1 MAKVWANG
9 ITIEVEETGD
19 PADPPILLIM
29 GLNAQLTVWPEGF
42 CRGLA
47 DRGHRVVR
55 FDNRD
60 VGLSS
65 WLDDHPPVDPIEALF
80 TVLGGGTVE
89 APYSLADMADDAVGV
104 LDALGLGSAHV
115 VGASLGGMI
124 GQHVVTRHPDRVRT
138 FTSIMSMPRFIPME
152 IDVAMSLQPP
162 DVDPTDREAI
172 VAAGVEAARL
182 ITGTGFPFDEAYA
195 RREALA
201 NLDRAWHP
209 DGGVRQVVAALAD
222 GDRRP
227 ALGAVTVP
235 TLVVHGTDDPLV
247 LPQGG
252 QETADAIPDAELV
265 WIEGMG
271 HELPEGAWPQILD
284 PICALIAR
292 VEAARTG
299 HGQEPAVPPRTV
311 AG

>member
-1 MAKVWANG
+1 
-9 ITIEVEETGD
+9 
-19 PADPPILLIM
+19 M
-29 GLNAQLTVWPEGF
+29 GWVV
-42 CRGLA
+42 
-47 DRGHRVVR
+47 VVR
-55 FDNRD
+55 
-60 VGLSS
+60 
-65 WLDDHPPVDPIEALF
+65 
-80 TVLGGGTVE
+80 
-89 APYSLADMADDAVGV
+89 
-104 LDALGLGSAHV
+104 
-115 VGASLGGMI
+115 
-124 GQHVVTRHPDRVRT
+124 
-138 FTSIMSMPRFIPME
+138 
-152 IDVAMSLQPP
+152 QP
-162 DVDPTDREAI
+162 E
-172 VAAGVEAARL
+172 EL
-182 ITGTGFPFDEAYA
+182 
-195 RREALA
+195 
-201 NLDRAWHP
+201 
-209 DGGVRQVVAALAD
+209 ALAD